1 MNEIKLCMHV
11 AAHSSIRSIN
21 HLSDLLK
28 ECGKGSDLEKL
39 QLHRTKASK
48 IILKVISPAMLK
60 EIIEDIGNEP
70 FSIILDES
78 TDVSDFKYMAYCVRY
93 FSKRLNT
100 FIVDFLGFSEIF
112 EATAEKLYE
121 HFMEFMSEV
130 GLNHEN
136 LIGIGTDG
144 ASNLCGKNHSLY
156 TLLKEKIPHLQL
168 IQCVCHSLDLCA
180 SNASDELPCTVEYL
194 LRESRKWFSHSP
206 LRQMRYNKMYQLIN
220 AGKQPPKLIQLSLT
234 RWLA

>member
-100 FIVDFLGFSEIF
+100 FVVDFLGFSEIF

-156 TLLKEKIPHLQL
+156 TLLKEKIPHL
-168 IQCVCHSLDLCA
+168 
-180 SNASDELPCTVEYL
+180 
-194 LRESRKWFSHSP
+194 
-206 LRQMRYNKMYQLIN
+206 
-220 AGKQPPKLIQLSLT
+220 
-234 RWLA
+234 